1 MKTPPAPE
9 SLISCV
15 LILGIKIQSRLKKCV
30 IIYHAV
36 SQLEVHNIK
45 AASSVSRSV
54 SADTRT
60 IRNTPDLPA
69 LQDASGAAAM
79 DQFQFAQATRLA
91 MKMQSVKEQLNSVL
105 VNTHS
110 LLLLD

>member
-1 MKTPPAPE
+1 M
-9 SLISCV
+9 
-15 LILGIKIQSRLKKCV
+15 
-30 IIYHAV
+30 
-36 SQLEVHNIK
+36 HNIK

-79 DQFQFAQATRLA
+79 DQFAQATRLA